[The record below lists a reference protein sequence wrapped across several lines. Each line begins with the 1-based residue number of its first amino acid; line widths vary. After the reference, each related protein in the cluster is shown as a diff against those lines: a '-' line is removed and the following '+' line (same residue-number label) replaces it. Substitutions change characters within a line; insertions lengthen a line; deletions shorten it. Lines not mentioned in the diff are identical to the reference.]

1 MRAKGARLKQK
12 KEIHSFRN
20 NSHLKVFEL
29 NPNFRIPWK
38 IDFDWGVFLL
48 LDPIGVCRSSFSLG
62 FYLRRN
68 SPSSFVNFN

>member
-20 NSHLKVFEL
+20 NSNLKVFEL